1 MIIGTK
7 LEDRNPDLKWKLD
20 SVGWMTSV
28 FDDLDERRLYATNS
42 LEFFIGVLLIPACLF
57 FFQNT

>member
-7 LEDRNPDLKWKLD
+7 FEDRNPDLKWKLD

-42 LEFFIGVLLIPACLF
+42 LEFFIGVLLLTF
-57 FFQNT
+57 GLSLSLS